1 MNERKAPR
9 AVMTQLALASAVLVS
24 TLMMAACG
32 GGGSEAAGTP
42 VIGNGQ
48 TGGGG
53 TGGTVASPKMS
64 IALSANTVTAAAPA
78 TVSVTLKSPAGAPI
92 PGQVV
97 TFSTAGTLGAL
108 SPASALTDANGVA
121 SVVLKPASPT
131 AAGADTIKATA
142 TVDGKEVTAS
152 TGFQLTATDVAI
164 SSFTADVT
172 GLSAYGQTTL
182 TVNLSGTSASSPVN
196 VSLSSSCVTNGK
208 GTLTPATVTTSTG
221 RATFTFRDGGC
232 GAVQRN
238 DSLQAS
244 VTGSAATA
252 SLTLPVASPA
262 VSSISFLEALPQAIY
277 LRGSGYAEN
286 ANVKFMVKDANGNG
300 VPEQLV
306 ELSTTTQA
314 GGLTLDGVSAV
325 GATPPTLVKKTDSKG
340 EVLVRINSGT
350 VPTPVRVKATL
361 QGSNISTVSSALAI
375 AVGLP
380 SQLNF
385 SLSQGTFNIEGF
397 NVDGK
402 SNTYTVFAAD
412 RLGNPV
418 PDDTAINFV
427 LLAGGQ
433 IEAIK
438 KTALNSNGLA
448 TATANFV
455 SSSPRRS
462 DGRMTVVAYALGEE
476 SFLDLNGN
484 NVYDAGEPFQ
494 DLGDVYIDREFQ
506 NYFNADRDQFIPLD
520 LGAGT
525 QACVEWPSGAGAS
538 LLATSVSIPSKP
550 ASCDKAWGKNYVRRA
565 TQTILS
571 TSTARPVWGTSLP
584 TGAALYVTS
593 GSCPAPTPL
602 TTFDENGQGYSRA
615 DPPVANKQGYYLF
628 GQYNIYA
635 SSGQGSIY
643 FTAADNNPEAFN
655 PLPAGTVITAV
666 GTDGLSVSVVG
677 GSPVPSTINP
687 SGVAINYKFDNG
699 TAGTISVTFK
709 TPGGLATTI
718 PQYISIGTPTGT
730 RCN

>member
-48 TGGGG
+48 TGGG

-108 SPASALTDANGVA
+108 SPASALTDGNGVA

-131 AAGADTIKATA
+131 AAGADTVKATA

-196 VSLSSSCVTNGK
+196 VSLSSACVTNGK

-232 GAVQRN
+232 GAVQRS

-262 VSSISFLEALPQAIY
+262 VSSISFVEALPQAIY

-286 ANVKFMVKDANGNG
+286 ANVKFMVKDANGNC

-325 GATPPTLVKKTDSKG
+325 GSAPPTVVKRTDSKG

-361 QGSNISTVSSALAI
+361 QGSSISTVSSALAI

-385 SLSQGTFNIEGF
+385 SLSQGTRNIEGL
-397 NVDGK
+397 NVDGTA
-402 SNTYTVFAAD
+402 NTYSILAAD

-427 LLAGGQ
+427 LMAGGQ
-433 IEAIK
+433 IQAIRQ
-438 KTALNSNGLA
+438 TALNNNGVA

-455 SSSPRRS
+455 SSSPRPG
-462 DGRMTVVAYALGEE
+462 DGRITVVAYALGEE

-494 DLGDVYIDREFQ
+494 DLGDVYIDRNF
-506 NYFNADRDQFIPLD
+506 NDFFNADRDQFIPL
-520 LGAGT
+520 AVGT
-525 QACVEWPSGAGAS
+525 GSQACNPWGPEPGAT
-538 LLATSVSIPSKP
+538 LLATNVSIPSKP
-550 ASCDKAWGKNYVRRA
+550 ASCDQAWGKNYVRRA
-565 TQTILS
+565 IQTVLS
-571 TSTARPVWGTSLP
+571 GSSPRPVWGTSLP
-584 TGAALYVTS
+584 GDLEVY
-593 GSCPAPTPL
+593 GNCPTVSL
-602 TTFDENGQGYSRA
+602 TTFDANGQGYTRA
-615 DPPVANKQGYYLF
+615 DPPVPNKQSYFVF
-628 GQYNIYA
+628 GQHEVKVP
-635 SSGQGSIY
+635 GKQGSIY
-643 FTAADNNPEAFN
+643 FIAADNNPEAFN
-655 PLPAGTVITAV
+655 PLPAGTVISTAA
-666 GTDGLSVSVVG
+666 TDGLTATVVG
-677 GSPVPSTINP
+677 GSPVASSLNP
-687 SGVAINYKFDNG
+687 TGVAINFKLDDKS
-699 TAGTISVTFK
+699 TTGTISVTFR

-718 PQYISIGTPTGT
+718 PLVINTGTPAGS